1 MKIEKKW
8 QIAVGGSETGPPVVV
23 SHMLSNSSKGPMRRS
38 HFLFAHAFSF
48 ILLLIPILPSP
59 LTAQDNRALN
69 DVRITGRIVD
79 AERSR
84 PIEYANIVLHRVA
97 DSTMAQGTISDPQ
110 GRFVLGNVPVG
121 RYYLAIHFIG
131 YEDAFVNDINITRDG
146 GVTDLGDITLTLT
159 PIELD
164 EVEVAADR
172 APVVYELDKKVINVD
187 RQLTATSG
195 TAVDVLQNV
204 PSVTVDLD
212 GTVRLRGS
220 GSFTVLIDGRPTA
233 LEGSDALAQIPSS
246 MIENIEIITN
256 PSARYN
262 PEGMSGIINV
272 VMKKDSKAGNS
283 GVVNLGAGWEDKYNT
298 DALYTIRQNG
308 WSMHFGG
315 DYRKRFMGGVE
326 RERSSFLGPDGSTD
340 IVADGS
346 SHRQGGGWSL
356 RAGGDV
362 ELSASDRITASFRLG
377 NYGRENGSRMDYLET
392 LPGMTDPTRYVSR
405 GNSGRSGDWMGAD
418 LEYRRDFGAKDHALV
433 TQFSFR
439 RREGEETSVD
449 ELLDLAGAVTSGRIS
464 TEDGP
469 GRRLELKIDYSLPLG
484 EKSKFV
490 AGYEGRDGKSE
501 DATTFSEYDP
511 ASGAYVFR
519 TEFDR
524 NTDYAR
530 FTQGLYSTWST
541 AFGALGLQAGMRAE
555 HTDRT
560 VTTSDGQEYGFLQ
573 WDLFPTFH
581 TSYNFGPM
589 QQVMASYTRRIEHS
603 RGWFLEPFETW
614 MDAYNVR
621 RGNPDL
627 KPEYIDSYEA
637 GFQTNIGAALFSA
650 EGYHRVTNNKVEF
663 IRSVYRD
670 NITLRTVEN
679 VGQEFSTGVELM
691 LNLDLFEVWD
701 VYLLGNLFDYRIEG
715 AFGGR
720 DFAEQRF
727 TWNVR
732 FNNTFTL
739 APTTMLQVNASYNS
753 PTVSAQ
759 GRVEGYAVTSIAV
772 RQELFER
779 RLALTLDVS
788 DVLGTAERESTFR
801 GPDFSS
807 YSYAMEDAPVV
818 MLNLRWFINRAQNER
833 DREGRRG
840 RQDMG
845 GDDDF

>member
-1 MKIEKKW
+1 
-8 QIAVGGSETGPPVVV
+8 
-23 SHMLSNSSKGPMRRS
+23 MRSLHCSLAR
-38 HFLFAHAFSF
+38 LFYPF
-48 ILLLIPILPSP
+48 ILFSLALALP
-59 LTAQDNRALN
+59 LAAQDNRAVN
-69 DVRITGRIVD
+69 NVTITGRIVD
-79 AERSR
+79 AERAR

-110 GRFVLGNVPVG
+110 GRFTLGNVPVG

-131 YEDAFVNDINITRDG
+131 YEDAYVNDINITRDG

-159 PIELD
+159 PIEMD

-220 GSFTVLIDGRPTA
+220 GSFTVLIDGRPSA

-246 MIENIEIITN
+246 SIENIEIITN

-272 VMKKDSKAGNS
+272 VMKKDGKVGNS
-283 GVVNLGAGWEDKYNT
+283 GVVNLGAGWDDKYNT
-298 DALYTIRQNG
+298 DGLYTFRQQG
-308 WSMHFGG
+308 WSLYFGG
-315 DYRKRFMGGVE
+315 DYRKRYMGGIE
-326 RERSSFLGPDGSTD
+326 RERSSFVNPAGTTT
-340 IVADGS
+340 IEADGN
-346 SHRQGGGWSL
+346 SHRQFGGWSL
-356 RAGGDV
+356 RTGGDV
-362 ELSASDRITASFRLG
+362 ELGPNDRITASMRLG
-377 NYGRENGSRMDYLET
+377 NYGHEHGSGMDYLET
-392 LPGMTDPTRYVSR
+392 LPGVADPTRYVSR
-405 GNSGRSGDWMGAD
+405 GNSERSGAWMGAD
-418 LEYRRDFGAKDHALV
+418 LEYRHDFAPGDHSLV

-449 ELLDLAGAVTSGRIS
+449 ELLDAAGEITSGRIS

-469 GRRLELKIDYSLPLG
+469 GRRLEVKVDYSLPLG

-490 AGYEGRDGKSE
+490 AGYEGRDGKS
-501 DATTFSEYDP
+501 DDVTTFAEYNP
-511 ASGAYVFR
+511 ASGAYEFR
-519 TEFDR
+519 REFDR
-524 NTDYAR
+524 DTEYAR
-530 FTQGLYSTWST
+530 FTQGLYSTYSN
-541 AFGALGLQAGMRAE
+541 AFGALGLQAGFRAE

-560 VTTSDGQEYGFLQ
+560 VTTSSGEQYDFLQ
-573 WDLFPTFH
+573 WDFFPTFH
-581 TSYNFGPM
+581 ASYNFAPM

-603 RGWFLEPFETW
+603 RGWYLEPFETW

-627 KPEYIDSYEA
+627 KPEYIDSWEA
-637 GFQTNIGAALFSA
+637 GFQTNLGAALFSA
-650 EGYHRVTNNKVEF
+650 EGYHRLTNNKVEHV
-663 IRSVYRD
+663 RSVYRD

-691 LNLDLFEVWD
+691 LNLDLFKVWD

-715 AFGGR
+715 ALGGQ
-720 DFAEQRF
+720 DFAEQSF
-727 TWNVR
+727 TWNLR
-732 FNNTFTL
+732 FNNTFKITSS
-739 APTTMLQVNASYNS
+739 TMLQVNASYNS
-753 PTVSAQ
+753 PSVSAQ
-759 GRVEGYAVTSIAV
+759 GRVEGYAVTSLAV
-772 RQELFER
+772 RQELFQR

-801 GPDFSS
+801 GPDFTAYN
-807 YSYAMEDAPVV
+807 YSLQDAPVV
-818 MLNLRWFINRAQNER
+818 MLNLRWFINRAMNEK

-840 RQDMG
+840 GQDM